1 MSKLKTIRKM
11 VAVLLLW
18 KIPYVGCEAI
28 TTLKIQEKGVPK
40 THIAYLGGLIT
51 VLILWF
57 C

>member
-1 MSKLKTIRKM
+1 M

-51 VLILWF
+51 VLIL
-57 C
+57 